1 MARIIV
7 LIIVTF
13 TALSSY
19 AQSTSHSWNLNAGP
33 YLGKANVS
41 SGHTDHYLV
50 SPNPFVGIDYC
61 KTNSRLVKSTFGLG
75 FSKYASFRRES
86 QNVIPYARIYLKSY
100 LADFYFHCQFPSK
113 RKRYY
118 YLLGTTLH
126 IPIANH
132 AKGVFYSGPYYEFKS
147 EWMARDILPAMLQ
160 LDLGISW
167 NHTLPEGQ
175 VRTHAIKFSVMRF
188 PILKD
193 YLTDKHGNVLMCS
206 YTFDI
211 PFSEVHSLFHRRD

>member
-13 TALSSY
+13 TTLLSY
-19 AQSTSHSWNLNAGP
+19 AQSTSHTWNLNAGL
-33 YLGKANVS
+33 YVGKANVS
-41 SGHTDHYLV
+41 SVHTDQYLV
-50 SPNPFVGIDYC
+50 SPNPFVGIGYF
-61 KTNSRLVKSTFGLG
+61 KTNSSSVKSTFGLG

-86 QNVIPYARIYLKSY
+86 QNTIPYARIYLKSY
-100 LADFYFHCQFPSK
+100 LADFYFHCQFHSK
-113 RKRYY
+113 RKKYY

-132 AKGVFYSGPYYEFKS
+132 AKGLFYSGPAYEFKNVWVS
-147 EWMARDILPAMLQ
+147 RNFLPAMLQ
-160 LDLGISW
+160 LDAGISW

-175 VRTHAIKFSVMRF
+175 VRTHEIKFSVMRF
-188 PILKD
+188 PKLKD
-193 YLTDKHGNVLMCS
+193 YLTDKHGNVVMCS

-211 PFSEVHSLFHRRD
+211 PFSDVHSLFHRRD